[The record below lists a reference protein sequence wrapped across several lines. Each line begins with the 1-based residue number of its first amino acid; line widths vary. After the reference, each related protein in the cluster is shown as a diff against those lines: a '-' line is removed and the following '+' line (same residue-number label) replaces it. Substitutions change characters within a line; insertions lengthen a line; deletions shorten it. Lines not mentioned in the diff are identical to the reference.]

1 MTTVKTDPTPD
12 YKMILDHLTAHFGDA
27 MSGLIEIAWR
37 DAASGKLSQGKPFA
51 LTQIHEAAEWAVKVN
66 SIPGQN
72 CYLGAA
78 LRHEDLPPF
87 GRCNDTDFLAAEWL
101 HVDLDDEGAAERAR
115 DMARTMA
122 LASYAVVTG
131 RTPYLRVQMWWR
143 LDEPITDADHYRTCL
158 EGIAAQLNGDPT
170 VTNPSRVMRL
180 GGTVAWPT
188 KPGRTVAEMT
198 EFRMRSP
205 QPYDIAQL
213 ERVFSIGGVKNTPP
227 STQQE
232 RSGNGVI
239 PGGTRLVPEGQR
251 DAYRRDVI
259 MACFV
264 EYVGE
269 NGAEPS
275 PQELYD
281 LAHPVIERGIGQPD
295 AQPEIRKTQ
304 FKIKYLLGRF
314 AHGRLPGLP
323 TLEAV
328 AASYQARK
336 VERVERQTAEDVV
349 SHASEVTDEEL
360 FPLISF
366 DSVTT
371 GQGAVDFVEDT
382 LTEGGMSVVYG
393 DSNTG
398 KTFWA
403 MNLAVHVALGRQW
416 EGKDVDQG
424 GVVYCAL
431 EGGSG
436 VLNRV
441 LAFRKENP
449 FLTGTPF
456 SIVPTSINLFDSAKH
471 LQVLAATVMRAA
483 ANMGCPIKLLVIDT
497 LARAMAGGNENA
509 SDDMGALVSN
519 ADALRK
525 ATGAHV
531 MFIHHTGKDAARGAR
546 GHSSLRAATDTEI
559 EVSREQG
566 SDFANVRVTK
576 QRDLE
581 GGQEYAFTLKTVV
594 VGVNRRGKDITS
606 CVVVS
611 HEVVAPSKGRKPL
624 NGTLKGAMAEL
635 QNLLASGG
643 ELTVPEAGM
652 NPQKCV
658 SQTVWRER
666 LEITGILERD
676 NSETS
681 RKQWQ
686 RIRSDLKSREFIG
699 VYGKLVWLVGHS
711 GH

>member
-213 ERVFSIGGVKNTPP
+213 ERVFSIGGVKNTPT

-259 MACFV
+259 IASFV

-281 LAHPVIERGIGQPD
+281 LAHPIIERGIGQPD

-314 AHGRLPGLP
+314 AHGRLPGMP
-323 TLEAV
+323 TLDAV

-336 VERVERQTAEDVV
+336 ESAPPSIAPQVAPEIVKAQAEGIRFESVAEFLNGFTPPDYLIDGIMQRRYLYSLTAPTGHGKTAVCIELALCIVQAIQIGPYEAQSGNVVYLCGENPDDVRARLLTISRVRALDVSKLSIYLVDGRFDIGLAHERLKQELDRIGG
-349 SHASEVTDEEL
+349 ASLV
-360 FPLISF
+360 I
-366 DSVTT
+366 V
-371 GQGAVDFVEDT
+371 DT
-382 LTEGGMSVVYG
+382 LMAYFTG
-393 DSNTG
+393 DDDNSN
-398 KTFWA
+398 A
-403 MNLAVHVALGRQW
+403 QMAAYAR
-416 EGKDVDQG
+416 DV
-424 GVVYCAL
+424 L
-431 EGGSG
+431 
-436 VLNRV
+436 R
-441 LAFRKENP
+441 
-449 FLTGTPF
+449 
-456 SIVPTSINLFDSAKH
+456 
-471 LQVLAATVMRAA
+471 
-483 ANMGCPIKLLVIDT
+483 PITK
-497 LARAMAGGNENA
+497 MAGGPCVLVPSHPVKNPSKDNLTPRGGGAFLNEVDGNLTLWA
-509 SDDMGALVSN
+509 DGEGTTEMHWAGKIRGPSFNPLPFALEEIKHPTVTDSRGRVMTSIMARVVTDSEAERKISATRSDEDELLEVIQNFPKAGLRGWAEQLGWVSVMGVPLKDKVKRR
-519 ADALRK
+519 LE
-525 ATGAHV
+525 G
-531 MFIHHTGKDAARGAR
+531 MKDA
-546 GHSSLRAATDTEI
+546 
-559 EVSREQG
+559 
-566 SDFANVRVTK
+566 
-576 QRDLE
+576 
-581 GGQEYAFTLKTVV
+581 
-594 VGVNRRGKDITS
+594 
-606 CVVVS
+606 
-611 HEVVAPSKGRKPL
+611 
-624 NGTLKGAMAEL
+624 
-635 QNLLASGG
+635 
-643 ELTVPEAGM
+643 
-652 NPQKCV
+652 
-658 SQTVWRER
+658 
-666 LEITGILERD
+666 
-676 NSETS
+676 
-681 RKQWQ
+681 
-686 RIRSDLKSREFIG
+686 
-699 VYGKLVWLVGHS
+699 KLVRYHRREYRLTDLGESELKASHGTYKAKPSWRGTDQ
-711 GH
+711 

>member
-336 VERVERQTAEDVV
+336 ESAPPSIAPQVAPEIVKAQAEGIRFESVAEFLNGFTPPDYLIDGIMQRRYLYSLTAPTGHGKTAVCIELALCIVQAIQIGPYEAQSGNVVYLCGENPDDVRARLLTISRVRALDVSKLSIYLVDGRFDIGLAHERLKQELDRIGG
-349 SHASEVTDEEL
+349 ASLV
-360 FPLISF
+360 I
-366 DSVTT
+366 V
-371 GQGAVDFVEDT
+371 DT
-382 LTEGGMSVVYG
+382 LMAYFTG
-393 DSNTG
+393 DDDNSN
-398 KTFWA
+398 A
-403 MNLAVHVALGRQW
+403 QMAAYAR
-416 EGKDVDQG
+416 DV
-424 GVVYCAL
+424 L
-431 EGGSG
+431 
-436 VLNRV
+436 R
-441 LAFRKENP
+441 
-449 FLTGTPF
+449 
-456 SIVPTSINLFDSAKH
+456 
-471 LQVLAATVMRAA
+471 
-483 ANMGCPIKLLVIDT
+483 PITK
-497 LARAMAGGNENA
+497 MAGGPCV
-509 SDDMGALVSN
+509 LVP
-519 ADALRK
+519 
-525 ATGAHV
+525 
-531 MFIHHTGKDAARGAR
+531 
-546 GHSSLRAATDTEI
+546 
-559 EVSREQG
+559 
-566 SDFANVRVTK
+566 
-576 QRDLE
+576 
-581 GGQEYAFTLKTVV
+581 
-594 VGVNRRGKDITS
+594 
-606 CVVVS
+606 S
-611 HEVVAPSKGRKPL
+611 HPVKNPSKDNLTPRGGGAFLNEVDGNLTLWADGEGTTEMHWAGKIRGPSFNPLPFALEEIKHPTVTDSRGRVM
-624 NGTLKGAMAEL
+624 TSIMARVVTD
-635 QNLLASGG
+635 S
-643 ELTVPEAGM
+643 EA
-652 NPQKCV
+652 
-658 SQTVWRER
+658 
-666 LEITGILERD
+666 
-676 NSETS
+676 ET
-681 RKQWQ
+681 
-686 RIRSDLKSREFIG
+686 RIRSARSDEDQLLEAMQEIPSAGIRGWAEHLQWVSSMGLPQRDKVSRVLKALHGE
-699 VYGKLVWLVGHS
+699 KLVFKQRGAWKLTDAGKAEIKANFGTYKAKPS
-711 GH
+711 WRGEAF